1 MPVKVII
8 PTALRPFAGQRH
20 SVEFDDAR
28 TVADALDSL
37 TSRFADLRRHLYADD
52 GRLRSFVN
60 IYVNDEDIRYL
71 NKDRTPLKDGDTI
84 SIIPSIAGGMGCFAD
99 GVMEGLLLRWRLAL
113 SVTASSP
120 HTAGNRLEH
129 DRGHCQSNS

>member
-1 MPVKVII
+1 MPVRVII
-8 PTALRPFAGQRH
+8 PTALRPFAGKRD

-37 TSRFADLRRHLYADD
+37 TSRFADLRRHLYADN

-71 NKDRTPLKDGDTI
+71 DKDRTPLKDGDTI
-84 SIIPSIAGGMGCFAD
+84 SIIPSIAGGSP
-99 GVMEGLLLRWRLAL
+99 VRLSCHSEPA
-113 SVTASSP
+113 P
-120 HTAGNRLEH
+120 
-129 DRGHCQSNS
+129 